1 MSQRW
6 RARRRPPVGGSGRGP
21 GYTRAVKTSERGAKG
36 WFVTLEGPEGSGK
49 STQSERLREAAMAAG
64 QDVVLVREPGG
75 TAAGER
81 VRAILMDAGPVG
93 IRLTQ
98 RTDALL
104 FSAARAQLIDEVIG
118 PALRRGAL
126 VISDR
131 YADSTLAYQGG
142 GGELPLDE
150 LRSVLRFATGGLRPD
165 RTILID
171 LPVELGLA
179 RKSSAETTR
188 FEAHF
193 DRAFHERVRA
203 AYLSFAVAEPDR
215 WVVVDGT
222 APADDIFVALW
233 SILAGIP
240 GLGPRLAGRPEAPP
254 PSDPGRA
261 GARMEH

>member
-1 MSQRW
+1 MEE
-6 RARRRPPVGGSGRGP
+6 RG
-21 GYTRAVKTSERGAKG
+21 RGAKG

-49 STQSERLREAAMAAG
+49 STQSERLREAAAAAG

-104 FSAARAQLIDEVIG
+104 FSAARVQLIDEVIG

-150 LRSVLRFATGGLRPD
+150 LRSVLAFATGGLRPD
-165 RTILID
+165 RTILLD
-171 LPVELGLA
+171 LPVEVGLA

-203 AYLSFAVAEPDR
+203 AYLSFAAAEPDR

-222 APADDIFVALW
+222 AAPDDIFAALW
-233 SILAGIP
+233 SVLAGIP
-240 GLGPRLAGRPEAPP
+240 GLGPRLSGLLAAMPP
-254 PSDPGRA
+254 GDPGRA
-261 GARMEH
+261 AERMHG

>member
-1 MSQRW
+1 ME
-6 RARRRPPVGGSGRGP
+6 GR
-21 GYTRAVKTSERGAKG
+21 EEGAKG
-36 WFVTLEGPEGSGK
+36 WFVTLEGPDGSGK
-49 STQSERLREAAMAAG
+49 SAQSERLRAAAAEAG

-75 TAAGER
+75 TAGGER
-81 VRAILMDAGPVG
+81 VRKILMDAGPVG

-104 FSAARAQLIDEVIG
+104 FNAARAQLIDEVIR

-131 YADSTLAYQGG
+131 YADSTLAYQGCG
-142 GGELPLDE
+142 GLLPLDE
-150 LRSVLRFATGGLRPD
+150 LRPVVAFATGGLRPD

-171 LPVELGLA
+171 VPAEVGLA
-179 RKSSAETTR
+179 RKTSAETTR

-203 AYLSFAVAEPDR
+203 GYLSFAAAEPDR

-222 APADDIFVALW
+222 APADDVFAALW
-233 SILAGIP
+233 GILAGIP
-240 GLGPRLAGRPEAPP
+240 GLGPRLTGRLAVVPAGDPGHRPERLH
-254 PSDPGRA
+254 G
-261 GARMEH
+261 

>member
-1 MSQRW
+1 ME
-6 RARRRPPVGGSGRGP
+6 
-21 GYTRAVKTSERGAKG
+21 ERGRDSTG

-49 STQSERLREAAMAAG
+49 STQSERLRDAAAAAG

-81 VRAILMDAGPVG
+81 VRSILMDAGPVG

-104 FSAARAQLIDEVIG
+104 FNAARAQLLDELID

-150 LRSVLRFATGGLRPD
+150 LRSVVRFATGGLRPN
-165 RTILID
+165 RTILFD
-171 LPVELGLA
+171 LPVEVGLA

-203 AYLSFAVAEPDR
+203 AYLLFAAAEPDR

-222 APADDIFVALW
+222 APPDDVFAALW
-233 SILAGIP
+233 AVLVGIP
-240 GLGPRLAGRPEAPP
+240 GLGPRLVGDLPVVPTGP
-254 PSDPGRA
+254 
-261 GARMEH
+261 

>member
-1 MSQRW
+1 MRSSPASRNGW
-6 RARRRPPVGGSGRGP
+6 GGGRRRAEPGAETAGARTRKRRRA
-21 GYTRAVKTSERGAKG
+21 GYTPAVEARERGANG
-36 WFVTLEGPEGSGK
+36 WFVTLEGPDGSGK
-49 STQSERLREAAMAAG
+49 SVQAERLRAAAAAAG

-75 TAAGER
+75 TAGGER

-104 FSAARAQLIDEVIG
+104 FNAARAQLVDEVIR
-118 PALRRGAL
+118 PALRRGSL

-150 LRSVLRFATGGLRPD
+150 LRSVVRFATGGLRPD
-165 RTILID
+165 RTILLD
-171 LPVELGLA
+171 VPVEVGLA
-179 RKSSAETTR
+179 RKTSAETSR

-203 AYLSFAVAEPDR
+203 AFLSFAVAEPER
-215 WVVVDGT
+215 WVVVDAT
-222 APADDIFVALW
+222 APTDDVFAAVW
-233 SILAGIP
+233 GVLAGIP
-240 GLGPRLAGRPEAPP
+240 DLGPRLAG
-254 PSDPGRA
+254 
-261 GARMEH
+261 

>member
-1 MSQRW
+1 VEER
-6 RARRRPPVGGSGRGP
+6 
-21 GYTRAVKTSERGAKG
+21 ERGTNG

-49 STQSERLREAAMAAG
+49 STQSEQLREAVAAAG
-64 QDVVLVREPGG
+64 QDIVLVREPGG
-75 TAAGER
+75 TAGGER

-104 FSAARAQLIDEVIG
+104 FNAARAQLVDEVIR

-131 YADSTLAYQGG
+131 YADSTLAYQGC

-150 LRSVLRFATGGLRPD
+150 LRSVVGFATGGLRPD

-171 LPVELGLA
+171 VPVQVGLA

-203 AYLSFAVAEPDR
+203 GFLSFAAAEPDR

-222 APADDIFVALW
+222 APADDVFAALW
-233 SILAGIP
+233 GVLAGIP
-240 GLGPRLAGRPEAPP
+240 GLGPRLAGQLAAAPAG
-254 PSDPGRA
+254 GRA
-261 GARMEH
+261 PAIDGAPG